1 MKDQDVVGMVLVPSN
16 APRHTTLRLFGA
28 ISLAQASRCDEK
40 PVGVP
45 LSGDLGCRCCW
56 FGVFQTEPAWDE
68 VSGRAPTH
76 TRLTSL
82 EFIWV
87 PG

>member
-1 MKDQDVVGMVLVPSN
+1 MVLVPSN

-28 ISLAQASRCDEK
+28 ISLAQASRCDEE

-56 FGVFQTEPAWDE
+56 FGVFQNRAGM
-68 VSGRAPTH
+68 GRGVWPGTN
-76 TRLTSL
+76 TQTSN
-82 EFIWV
+82 FIRV
-87 PG
+87 HMDTVD